1 MSAGNSSSGPAG
13 GSVMGEGVTAAG
25 GVSALPLVTPFITGT
40 GAALESGLIRVF
52 SGTFSFCAVV
62 STELVP
68 SAAVPPNIV
77 DTDAGES
84 VGFFVFFFLLDLVE
98 G

>member
-1 MSAGNSSSGPAG
+1 
-13 GSVMGEGVTAAG
+13 MGEGVTVSDSLETAG

-40 GAALESGLIRVF
+40 GAALESGLFRVF

-68 SAAVPPNIV
+68 TAAVPPNIV
-77 DTDAGES
+77 DTDAEES
-84 VGFFVFFFLLDLVE
+84 VGFFVFFFLLGLVE